1 MSERRWVID
10 DEVSL
15 IACYDATVLEVYR
28 YASRLASNDRGLAD
42 DLVQDTYL
50 RLVRAARGGDITEI
64 GIGWLITTVRNR
76 FCDGIRSAQRE
87 ERRVRLAHR
96 PDEATEPQVATD
108 LSDLPQRERTALL
121 LRYVD
126 DLSVAEV
133 AELMGTTV
141 HATES
146 LLARAR
152 RRVRAREVRDA

>member
-1 MSERRWVID
+1 MSKRRWVID

-15 IACYDATVLEVYR
+15 IACYDATVFEVYR
-28 YASRLASNDRGLAD
+28 YASRLTSGDRGLAD
-42 DLVQDTYL
+42 DLVQDAYL
-50 RLVRAARGGDITEI
+50 RLVRAARAGAITEI
-64 GIGWLITTVRNR
+64 GVGWLITTVRNR

-87 ERRVRLAHR
+87 ERRARLAYR
-96 PDEATEPQVATD
+96 PDEATEAQVVTD

-126 DLSVAEV
+126 DLPVAEV
-133 AELMGTTV
+133 AELMGSTI